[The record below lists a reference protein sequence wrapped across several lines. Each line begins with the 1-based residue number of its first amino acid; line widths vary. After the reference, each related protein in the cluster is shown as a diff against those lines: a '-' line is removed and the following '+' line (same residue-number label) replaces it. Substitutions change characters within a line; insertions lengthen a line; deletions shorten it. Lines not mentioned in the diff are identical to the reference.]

1 MAKQLGKISPDFINL
16 NPDYVD
22 LGFAPLL
29 KRRAPVFRFDGYES
43 RFYYTFDRH
52 GAGKPHIS
60 ITSLSD
66 KVLPKGA
73 AFANWLKKYGE
84 ESDKIKFERAVFG
97 TVFHRECMRPILAD
111 DPIHGAG
118 YDFDALDEPVLG
130 NTYINDRGDECICT
144 RFHMMFP
151 AELRAKASSWR
162 MPFKKGLMSW
172 FWFLKNDIARIYA
185 VELPLVHKR
194 WEIGGTAD
202 MIADV
207 IFRTKER
214 RSIIDIKSFLM
225 DPEQG
230 IKKAFYDTHEFQLA
244 GLKFIWESQ
253 FPEYPIEMLFNW
265 SPNAWVRGVPTYEL
279 KNQTDNRFLKTIRTG
294 NKTMSTF
301 EMRFLAAKMEGIL
314 KPPTN
319 VADIYGKMES
329 LESFN
334 YEGHYREI
342 KLI

>member
-1 MAKQLGKISPDFINL
+1 MAKQLGKISPDFVKM

-22 LGFAPLL
+22 PGFAPLL
-29 KRRAPVFRFDGYES
+29 KRRRPVHRFDGYES
-43 RFYYTFDRH
+43 RFYYTFGPD

-97 TVFHRECMRPILAD
+97 TAFHRECMRPILAD

-118 YDFDALDEPVLG
+118 YDFDALDEPILG
-130 NTYINDRGDECICT
+130 NTYINLKGDECICT
-144 RFHMMFP
+144 RFHMIFP
-151 AELRAKASSWR
+151 AELHAKATAWR

-172 FWFLKNDIARIYA
+172 FQFLKNDIARIYA

-207 IFRTKER
+207 IFNRKER

-230 IKKAFYDTHEFQLA
+230 IKKSFYDTHEFQLA

-265 SPNAWVRGVPTYEL
+265 SPNAWVRGIPTYEL
-279 KNQTDNRFLKTIRTG
+279 KNQTDNRFLKEIKLG

-301 EMRFLAAKMEGIL
+301 EMRYLAAKMEGIL

-329 LESFN
+329 LSSFN

>member
-1 MAKQLGKISPDFINL
+1 MNPDF
-16 NPDYVD
+16 VD
-22 LGFAPLL
+22 AGFAPLL
-29 KRRAPVFRFDGYES
+29 KRRKPVYRFDGYDS
-43 RFYYTFDRH
+43 RFYYTFGPD

-66 KVLPKGA
+66 LVLPKGA
-73 AFANWLKKYGE
+73 AYANWLKKYGAD
-84 ESDKIKFERAVFG
+84 SDKIKYERAVFG
-97 TVFHRECMRPILAD
+97 TIFHKECMRPIIGD
-111 DPIHGAG
+111 DVIHGVG
-118 YDFDALDEPVLG
+118 YDFDALDEPIIG
-130 NTYINDRGDECICT
+130 HTFINDRGEEQQCS

-151 AELRAKASSWR
+151 AELRAKASKWR

-172 FWFLKNDIARIYA
+172 FWFLKTKVARIYA

-207 IFRTKER
+207 IFRNKEEL
-214 RSIIDIKSFLM
+214 SLIDIKSFLM

-230 IKKAFYDTHEFQLA
+230 PKKSFFDTHEFQLA

-253 FPEYPIEMLFNW
+253 FPEYLIKKMFNFA
-265 SPNAWVRGVPTYEL
+265 PMAWVRAEPTFTLE
-279 KNQTDNRFLKTIRTG
+279 NQTDNRFLKEVKVG

-301 EMRFLAAKMEGIL
+301 EMRYLAAKMEGIL

-329 LESFN
+329 LASFN

>member
-1 MAKQLGKISPDFINL
+1 MANKVGRISPDFVKM
-16 NPDYVD
+16 NPDFVD
-22 LGFAPLL
+22 PGFQPLL
-29 KRRAPVFRFDGYES
+29 KRRKPVFRFDGYES
-43 RFYYTFDRH
+43 RFYYTFDTK
-52 GAGKPHIS
+52 GNGKPHIS

-66 KVLPKGA
+66 KCLPKGIA
-73 AFANWLKKYGE
+73 YANWLKKNGDN
-84 ESDKIKFERAVFG
+84 SDQIKFERAVFG
-97 TVFHRECMRPILAD
+97 TVFHRECMVPITGD
-111 DPIHGAG
+111 HRDHGAG
-118 YDFDALDEPVLG
+118 YDFEVLDRIVPGE
-130 NTYINDRGDECICT
+130 TYINEKGDECLST

-151 AELRAKASSWR
+151 PQLRAKASKWR

-172 FWFLKNDIARIYA
+172 FQFLKNDVIRIYA

-194 WEIGGTAD
+194 WELGGTAD

-207 IFRTKER
+207 RFNRKER
-214 RSIIDIKSFLM
+214 RAIVDIKSFLM

-230 IKKAFYDTHEFQLA
+230 IKKSFFDTHEFQLA

-279 KNQTDNRFLKTIRTG
+279 KNQTDNRFLSTVKVG
-294 NKTMSTF
+294 NKLMTAF
-301 EMRFLAAKMEGIL
+301 EMRYLAAKVEGLL

-319 VADIYGKMES
+319 VADIHGKMNSIAEFDYES
-329 LESFN
+329 
-334 YEGHYREI
+334 HYREI